1 MLYTMTAYIKIR
13 VDMIPAS
20 SKLKMFDLFK
30 RRALAAT
37 SELAAKG
44 VISHPHRANEHI
56 TSFLY
61 FKSSGALLIFNPIFH
76 FQEGNFNN
84 LDFMHL

>member
-1 MLYTMTAYIKIR
+1 MLYTMTAYIKIK

-30 RRALAAT
+30 RRALAT

-56 TSFLY
+56 TSLLY
-61 FKSSGALLIFNPIFH
+61 IKPSGALLIFNPIFH
-76 FQEGNFNN
+76 FQEGNFNY